1 VIAGNAAFL
10 ATAIGGYLFARTR
23 RTRDAPGPR
32 GDARPPER
40 RRADERGTREALAR
54 SARAWETER
63 AHVPV
68 DLAAGTRDFRV
79 ALERGSPWTLGAAES
94 AAAPNIEVRERRGRS
109 RGTTSLSRGTASG
122 CGVREDAPGKCR
134 RNACSSL
141 YKAEMEISLEASKFR
156 KRPRDVFHD
165 WCSYETRCKKAE
177 KANCVVRR
185 SRERATLPPAS
196 RERKKAKPKMA
207 PRRAAT
213 RRKTG
218 RHSTRG
224 VDL

>member
-1 VIAGNAAFL
+1 MIAGNAAFL

-156 KRPRDVFHD
+156 KRPTTFFMTGAHTKRDVKKRKKQTVSFGGRANARPFHLH
-165 WCSYETRCKKAE
+165 R
-177 KANCVVRR
+177 ANAKRR
-185 SRERATLPPAS
+185 SRRWQKSGDEEKNGQTLDA
-196 RERKKAKPKMA
+196 
-207 PRRAAT
+207 RR
-213 RRKTG
+213 
-218 RHSTRG
+218 
-224 VDL
+224 

>member
-1 VIAGNAAFL
+1 MIAGNAALL

-94 AAAPNIEVRERRGRS
+94 AAAPNIEVRERRGRP

-141 YKAEMEISLEASKFR
+141 YKRKWKYPSKRRSFE
-156 KRPRDVFHD
+156 KGVATFFMTGAHTKRDVKKRKKQTVSFGGRANARPFHLH
-165 WCSYETRCKKAE
+165 R
-177 KANCVVRR
+177 ANAKRR
-185 SRERATLPPAS
+185 SRRWHKSGDEEKNGQTLDA
-196 RERKKAKPKMA
+196 
-207 PRRAAT
+207 RR
-213 RRKTG
+213 
-218 RHSTRG
+218 
-224 VDL
+224 